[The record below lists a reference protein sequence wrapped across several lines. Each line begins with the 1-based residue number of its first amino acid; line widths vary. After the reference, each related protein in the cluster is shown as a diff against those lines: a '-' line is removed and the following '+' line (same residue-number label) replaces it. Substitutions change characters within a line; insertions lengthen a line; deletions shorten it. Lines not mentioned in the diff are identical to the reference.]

1 MGRCIL
7 QRLHSSSFGALLGN
21 WDSQHLL
28 KFKQKSNFSEA
39 PALIYASPFAEK
51 YMLKYTC
58 SLNMF
63 QHIYIHTYLYLTWKQ
78 RLQEERVFSFLISFL
93 TFLRSKLHLWRKR
106 RLVLHQHSE
115 NMCGIQLQMSSLLIA
130 GWKIMEL
137 GIQKWWIH
145 QINPLIS
152 WTRQL
157 LVPTRNLQEI
167 EAGKKRNTKHWN
179 MDEIVVIIYGKR
191 SSTCLYA

>member
-1 MGRCIL
+1 MGKCIL
-7 QRLHSSSFGALLGN
+7 QRLHSSSFGTLLGN

-28 KFKQKSNFSEA
+28 NCQ
-39 PALIYASPFAEK
+39 AEK
-51 YMLKYTC
+51 QLLRGYSFGLCLTFCRKIYVKIHLQFEHVSTYI
-58 SLNMF
+58 NMY
-63 QHIYIHTYLYLTWKQ
+63 IYIYKSYRKTTITRGASLFGFLT
-78 RLQEERVFSFLISFL
+78 SFL

-145 QINPLIS
+145 QITPSFHDPPASSANKEIF
-152 WTRQL
+152 
-157 LVPTRNLQEI
+157 LV
-167 EAGKKRNTKHWN
+167 
-179 MDEIVVIIYGKR
+179 
-191 SSTCLYA
+191 